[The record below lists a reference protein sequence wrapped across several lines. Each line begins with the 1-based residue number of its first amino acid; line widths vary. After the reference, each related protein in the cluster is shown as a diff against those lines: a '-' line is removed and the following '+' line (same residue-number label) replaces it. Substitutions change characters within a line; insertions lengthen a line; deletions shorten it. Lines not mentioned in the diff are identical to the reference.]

1 MLKNYSCARIL
12 DGFQLVCF
20 LLNSLT
26 NRNEFDLLLV
36 RRSFSM
42 EDQDRKKIILTLR
55 WTAIIVTSYLIL
67 FGKGRVTDLHL
78 SNILIFIY
86 LLSNILLT
94 FFPKRWF
101 SNLRLF
107 YPLVLFDTCVV
118 SFGMYL
124 SEKMTTDFYLVF
136 FLIIIFAS
144 ISRNF
149 KLLMIIG
156 GITALLYGVLLYSW
170 GLLTNEESSSY
181 TLRIPF
187 IFIMTAFYGYIVQ
200 TLTKEKRHEL
210 TVSEDKYRGLFENAN
225 DGIILLRNPQL
236 QIADVNREV
245 EKAIQYTK
253 GELLQKEVFDLFGP
267 EEAEKA
273 RDYFKE
279 VAEKGGGRTDH
290 LSLRKKDGASLEV
303 DFSIKRIDLG
313 DESFYQIIFRDLTE
327 QRKLEKKI
335 RESKRNLEAIF
346 DGIRDQLSIQ
356 APDYRILRVNRPVV
370 EKYQTTFE
378 KLINRKCYEAYFKR
392 SEPCERCPV
401 SVSIKTK
408 QPASSVMKISEDQA
422 TLQIFSYPIVDEKGK
437 LLSVIEYV
445 KDITEEQRLQEQL
458 IQSEKLAGIGVL
470 ASGVAHEINNPL
482 SGIIGMAEIAL
493 EEEDPSKKIS
503 YLTDILDCGQR
514 INEIVKGLRSYSRAA
529 KKEEFGQVDLNGVLE
544 ESLKMVQLATK
555 ASSVEVIKEFQ
566 TSERIQANIGEIQQV
581 FTNLITNAF
590 QAMDGKGGKLVLA
603 TRASEDFVEV
613 RISDNGMGIPQKYI
627 NQIFDAFFTTK
638 NPGEGTGLGLNIVYR
653 IVNKYEGT
661 IDVESREQMGT
672 TFTIKFPIRR
682 VEG

>member
-1 MLKNYSCARIL
+1 MLIRK
-12 DGFQLVCF
+12 
-20 LLNSLT
+20 
-26 NRNEFDLLLV
+26 
-36 RRSFSM
+36 SFSM
-42 EDQDRKKIILTLR
+42 EDQDRKRIILTLR

-67 FGKGRVTDLHL
+67 FGKGRVTDLRL

-101 SNLRLF
+101 SNLKLF
-107 YPLVLFDTCVV
+107 YPLVLFDTGVV

-210 TVSEDKYRGLFENAN
+210 TISEDKYRGLFENAN
-225 DGIILLRNPQL
+225 DGIILLRNPQF

-245 EKAIQYTK
+245 EKATHYTK
-253 GELLQKEVFDLFGP
+253 GELLQKEVFDLFAP
-267 EEAEKA
+267 EEVEKA

-279 VAEKGGGRTDH
+279 VAEKEGGRTDH
-290 LSLRKKDGASLEV
+290 LSLRKKDGTSLEV
-303 DFSIKRIDLG
+303 DLSIKRIDLG
-313 DESFYQIIFRDLTE
+313 GESFYQIIFRDLTE

-401 SVSIKTK
+401 SVSIETK
-408 QPASSVMKISEDQA
+408 QPASSVMKISEDHA

-555 ASSVEVIKEFQ
+555 KAPVEVIKEFQ
-566 TSERIQANIGEIQQV
+566 TSEKIQANIGEIQQV

-590 QAMDGKGGKLVLA
+590 QAMDGKGGKLLLA
-603 TRASEDFVEV
+603 TRALEDFVEV
-613 RISDNGMGIPQKYI
+613 KISDNGMGIPQKYI

>member
-1 MLKNYSCARIL
+1 
-12 DGFQLVCF
+12 
-20 LLNSLT
+20 
-26 NRNEFDLLLV
+26 
-36 RRSFSM
+36 M
-42 EDQDRKKIILTLR
+42 EDQGRKRIILTLR

-78 SNILIFIY
+78 SNILILIY
-86 LLSNILLT
+86 LSSNVLLT
-94 FFPKRWF
+94 FFPKTWF
-101 SNLRLF
+101 SNLKFF
-107 YPLVLFDTCVV
+107 YPLVLFDTGVV

-149 KLLMIIG
+149 KLLMVIG
-156 GITALLYGVLLYSW
+156 GVTALLYGVLLYSW
-170 GLLTNEESSSY
+170 GLLATEEGSSY

-187 IFIMTAFYGYIVQ
+187 IFIMTAFYGYVVQ
-200 TLTKEKRHEL
+200 TLTKEKREEL
-210 TVSEDKYRGLFENAN
+210 TISEDKYRGLFENAN
-225 DGIILLRNPQL
+225 EGIILLRNPQL

-245 EKAIQYTK
+245 EKVVGYTK
-253 GELLQKEVFDLFGP
+253 GELLRKEFFDLFIP
-267 EEAEKA
+267 EEIEKA

-279 VAEKGGGRTDH
+279 VAEKGEGRADY
-290 LSLRKKDGASLEV
+290 LSLIKKDGFSLDV

-313 DESFYQIIFRDLTE
+313 DESFYQMIFWDLTE

-335 RESKRNLEAIF
+335 RQSKRNLEAIF
-346 DGIRDQLSIQ
+346 DGIRDRLSIQ
-356 APDYRILRVNRPVV
+356 APDYRILRVNRAVI
-370 EKYQTTFE
+370 ENYQTTFE
-378 KLINRKCYEAYFKR
+378 KLINQKCHEAYFQR
-392 SEPCERCPV
+392 SQPCEKCPV
-401 SVSIKTK
+401 SVTIETK
-408 QPASSVMKISEDQA
+408 QPATSIMKSSEDNT
-422 TLQIFSYPIVDEKGK
+422 TLQVFSYPIVDEKGT

-445 KDITEEQRLQEQL
+445 KDITQEQRLQEQL

-493 EEEDPSKKIS
+493 DEEDPSKKKS
-503 YLTDILDCGQR
+503 YLTDILDCAQR
-514 INEIVKGLRSYSRAA
+514 ISEIVKGLRSYSRAA
-529 KKEEFGQVDLNGVLE
+529 KKEELSLVDLNGILE
-544 ESLKMVQLATK
+544 ESLKMVQLAIK

-566 TSERIQANIGEIQQV
+566 SVERIQANIGEIQQV

-590 QAMDGKGGKLVLA
+590 QAVDRKGGKLVLS
-603 TRASEDFVEV
+603 TRTLEDSVEV
-613 RISDNGMGIPQKYI
+613 KVSDNGMGIPQKYL

-653 IVNKYEGT
+653 IVTKYEGT
-661 IDVESREQMGT
+661 IDVESKEQIGT

-682 VEG
+682 AET

>member
-1 MLKNYSCARIL
+1 
-12 DGFQLVCF
+12 
-20 LLNSLT
+20 
-26 NRNEFDLLLV
+26 
-36 RRSFSM
+36 M
-42 EDQDRKKIILTLR
+42 EDQDRKRIILILR

-67 FGKGRVTDLHL
+67 FSKGRVTDLHL

-86 LLSNILLT
+86 LLSNVVLS

-101 SNLRLF
+101 SNLKLF
-107 YPLVLFDTCVV
+107 YPLVLFDTGVV

-149 KLLMIIG
+149 KLLMVIG

-170 GLLTNEESSSY
+170 GFLTKEEGSSY

-200 TLTKEKRHEL
+200 TLTKEKRQEL
-210 TVSEDKYRGLFENAN
+210 TISEDKYRGLFENAN
-225 DGIILLRNPQL
+225 DGIILLRNPEL
-236 QIADVNREV
+236 RIADVNREV
-245 EKAIQYTK
+245 EKAMQYTK
-253 GELLQKEVFDLFGP
+253 AELLQKDVFDLFAP
-267 EEAEKA
+267 EEVEKA

-279 VAEKGGGRTDH
+279 VAEKEGGRTDH
-290 LSLRKKDGASLEV
+290 LSLMKKDGASLEV

-346 DGIRDQLSIQ
+346 DGIRDQVSIQ
-356 APDYRILRVNRPVV
+356 APNYRILRVNRAVV
-370 EKYQTTFE
+370 ENYQITFE
-378 KLINRKCYEAYFKR
+378 KLINRKCYEAYFRR

-401 SVSIKTK
+401 SVCIETK
-408 QPASSVMKISEDQA
+408 QPASSMMKLSGDHT

-445 KDITEEQRLQEQL
+445 KDVTQEQRLQEQL

-493 EEEDPSKKIS
+493 EEEDPSKKES
-503 YLTDILDCGQR
+503 YLTDILECGQR

-529 KKEEFGQVDLNGVLE
+529 KKEEFGPVDLNGVLE
-544 ESLKMVQLATK
+544 ESLKMVQLAIK
-555 ASSVEVIKEFQ
+555 ANSVEVIKEFQ
-566 TSERIQANIGEIQQV
+566 ASEKIQANLGEVQQV

-590 QAMDGKGGKLVLA
+590 QAMDGKGGKLILS
-603 TRASEDFVEV
+603 TRALEDFIEV
-613 RISDNGMGIPQKYI
+613 KVSDNGTGIPQKYL

-653 IVNKYEGT
+653 IVSKYEGT
-661 IDVESREQMGT
+661 IDVDSKERMGT
-672 TFTIKFPIRR
+672 TFTIKFPIWRA
-682 VEG
+682 ET

>member
-1 MLKNYSCARIL
+1 
-12 DGFQLVCF
+12 
-20 LLNSLT
+20 
-26 NRNEFDLLLV
+26 
-36 RRSFSM
+36 M
-42 EDQDRKKIILTLR
+42 EDQDRKRIILILR

-67 FGKGRVTDLHL
+67 FSKGRVTDLHL

-86 LLSNILLT
+86 LLSNVVLS

-101 SNLRLF
+101 SNLKLF
-107 YPLVLFDTCVV
+107 YPLVLFDTGVV

-149 KLLMIIG
+149 KLLMVIG

-170 GLLTNEESSSY
+170 GFLTKEEGSSY

-200 TLTKEKRHEL
+200 TLTKEKRQEL
-210 TVSEDKYRGLFENAN
+210 TISEDKYRGLFENAN
-225 DGIILLRNPQL
+225 DGIILLRNPEL
-236 QIADVNREV
+236 RIADVNREV
-245 EKAIQYTK
+245 EKAMQYTK
-253 GELLQKEVFDLFGP
+253 AELLQKDVFDLFAP
-267 EEAEKA
+267 EEVEKA

-279 VAEKGGGRTDH
+279 VAEKEGGRTDH
-290 LSLRKKDGASLEV
+290 LSLMKKDGASLEV

-346 DGIRDQLSIQ
+346 DGIRDQVSIQ
-356 APDYRILRVNRPVV
+356 APDYRILRVNRAVV
-370 EKYQTTFE
+370 ENYQITFE
-378 KLINRKCYEAYFKR
+378 KLINRKCYEAYFRR

-401 SVSIKTK
+401 SVCIETK
-408 QPASSVMKISEDQA
+408 QPASSMMKLSGDH
-422 TLQIFSYPIVDEKGK
+422 TTVQIFSYPIVDEKGK

-445 KDITEEQRLQEQL
+445 KDVTQEQRLQEQL

-493 EEEDPSKKIS
+493 EEEDPSKKES
-503 YLTDILDCGQR
+503 YLTDILECGQR

-529 KKEEFGQVDLNGVLE
+529 KKEEFGPVDLNGVLE
-544 ESLKMVQLATK
+544 ESLKMVQLAIK
-555 ASSVEVIKEFQ
+555 ANSVEVIKEFQ
-566 TSERIQANIGEIQQV
+566 ASEKIQANLGEVQQV

-590 QAMDGKGGKLVLA
+590 QAMDGKGGKLILS
-603 TRASEDFVEV
+603 TRALEDFIEV
-613 RISDNGMGIPQKYI
+613 KVSDNGTGIPQKYL

-653 IVNKYEGT
+653 IVSKYEGT
-661 IDVESREQMGT
+661 IDVDSKERMGT
-672 TFTIKFPIRR
+672 TFTIKFPIWRA
-682 VEG
+682 ET